1 MARILLHGCGEV
13 TTMAQEEALGVDF
26 AQLYKNIQVAFLFNQ
41 IKGSFFNFFFSLLFL
56 CFISETFWPAL
67 K

>member
-1 MARILLHGCGEV
+1 
-13 TTMAQEEALGVDF
+13 MAQEEALGVDF

-41 IKGSFFNFFFSLLFL
+41 IKGSFLNFFFSLLFL

>member
-26 AQLYKNIQVAFLFNQ
+26 AQLYKNIKVAFLFNQ
-41 IKGSFFNFFFSLLFL
+41 ITDGILLELFL
-56 CFISETFWPAL
+56 FLAFL
-67 K
+67 MFKK

>member
-41 IKGSFFNFFFSLLFL
+41 IKGSFLNFFFSLLFL